1 MPVLLEAYLTPSRQ
15 ALRFALKATL
25 AMLLALYAALWFD
38 LERPYWALIAA
49 AFLQI
54 RPMSGMVIE
63 KGLCQIGGTL
73 IGAVAGIAVMAL
85 SAQAAAPAL
94 YALTL
99 WVMACAYAGS
109 LMRGNFTYGCVM
121 AAITALLVVFLS
133 LSQPDRVFDVAVAR
147 VSELGLGEISATL
160 VSALVWPV
168 RVTDHL
174 AEQADAAINSAFTHA
189 GQRLD
194 ADMPLATVQ
203 RSLTA
208 SLGPL
213 NVLEADSQAA
223 RYEGPG
229 GGARIRA
236 AHVLTQRAMRLFAAL
251 GGIQQLLRD
260 HPGRIGAPLCMFAG
274 EMAEGFRE
282 AESVRGVPA
291 ARRHL
296 QALRERA
303 RTYPDDDLDPLQR
316 RVVTGLRAILG
327 HAMVLLDAREA
338 IAHPGRHQ
346 LRSGVPAWHRD
357 HGEAAV
363 NALRAGA
370 AFAASAAF
378 WVATHW
384 SGGPIAVLMAT
395 LPSVLFAN
403 RDNPATICTMFFKG
417 MLAALPSAF
426 LFGHVLLARASG
438 FPMLAM
444 LVLTPLF
451 IGLLGAGH
459 RRLVGYCL
467 PFTIFNILLTMPG
480 NGMDLSFDNFANR
493 ALAVTGGLAV
503 ATVGFRLVPGLGA
516 SLRRRRLI
524 HAIGVDLHRLAQPP
538 LHEVEARF
546 SGRMADRLLRLARH
560 DDLLDEAHRHLLMI
574 GLNGLDVGIAGL
586 RLRHRLDGEPPPVRA
601 ALVALLD
608 TLAAAFVASARGHAP
623 VDVAAAART
632 LDAALVDHDVLDER
646 GRAPLRGLLERLE
659 LALAR
664 QASEMGHHRR
674 DAPVAVSA

>member
-15 ALRFALKATL
+15 ALRFAFKATL

-38 LERPYWALIAA
+38 LDRPYWALIAA

-73 IGAVAGIAVMAL
+73 IGAIAGFAVMAAA
-85 SAQAAAPAL
+85 AQAAIPAL

-109 LMRGNFTYGCVM
+109 VLRGNASYGCVM
-121 AAITALLVVFLS
+121 AAVAALLIVLLS
-133 LSQPDRVFDVAVAR
+133 LNQPDQVFDVALAR
-147 VSELGLGEISATL
+147 VSELALGGICATL

-174 AEQADAAINSAFTHA
+174 AEQADAAINAAFTHA

-194 ADMPLATVQ
+194 ADTTPATVQ

-213 NVLEADSQAA
+213 NLLEADSQAA

-236 AHVLTQRAMRLFAAL
+236 VHVLTHRAMRLFAAL
-251 GGIQQLLRD
+251 SGIQQLLRQ
-260 HPGRIGAPLCMFAG
+260 HPDRIGPSLRALAN
-274 EMAEGFRE
+274 EMAQGFSD
-282 AESVRGVPA
+282 AQSARGVPA

-296 QALRERA
+296 QSLRERA
-303 RTYPDDDLDPLQR
+303 RTFPEEGLDPLQR
-316 RVVTGLRAILG
+316 RVVTGLRALLG
-327 HAMVLLDAREA
+327 HAMVMLDAREA
-338 IAHPGRHQ
+338 IAHPGHHQ
-346 LRSGVPAWHRD
+346 LRSATPTWHRD
-357 HGEAAV
+357 HGDAAV

-370 AFAASAAF
+370 AFATTAVLWLTTQWPS
-378 WVATHW
+378 
-384 SGGPIAVLMAT
+384 GPIAMVMAT

-403 RDNPATICTMFFKG
+403 RDNPATVCTRFFIG
-417 MLAALPSAF
+417 MLAAIPSAF
-426 LFGHVLLARASG
+426 LFGHVLLAQASG

-459 RRLVGYCL
+459 PQLTGYGL
-467 PFTIFNILLTMPG
+467 PFTIFNILLIMPG
-480 NGMDLSFDNFANR
+480 NDMSLAFDSFASR
-493 ALAVTGGLAV
+493 ALAVMVGLAV
-503 ATVGFRLVPGLGA
+503 ATMGFRLIPGLGA

-524 HAIGVDLHRLAQPP
+524 HAIGADLRRLAQPLRP
-538 LHEVEARF
+538 DTEARF

-560 DDLLDEAHRHLLMI
+560 DDLLEAEHRHLLTL
-574 GLNGLDVGIAGL
+574 GLTGLDLGVSGL
-586 RLRHRLDGEPPPVRA
+586 KLRHQLTSESEPVQDALA
-601 ALVALLD
+601 ALLE
-608 TLAAAFVASARGHAP
+608 TLADAFLLSARGHAP
-623 VDVAAAART
+623 GDVATAARK
-632 LDAALVDHDVLDER
+632 LDSAIAASDALDER
-646 GRAPLRGLLERLE
+646 ARAQLNGLLERLQ
-659 LALAR
+659 LSLQR
-664 QASEMGHHRR
+664 QARAMAHRHG
-674 DAPVAVSA
+674 DAETES